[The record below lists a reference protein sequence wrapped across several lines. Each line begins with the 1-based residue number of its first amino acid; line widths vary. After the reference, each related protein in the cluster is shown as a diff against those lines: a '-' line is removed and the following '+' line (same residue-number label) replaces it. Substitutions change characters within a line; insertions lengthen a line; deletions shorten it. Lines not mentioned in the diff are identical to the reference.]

1 MGYCR
6 RPAWLVARIRTRYI
20 KHVLQIINPFIYCLV
35 NGGIIYYERY
45 GGDPKKRSLHN
56 KLIVMIA
63 FSLIIHGY
71 TVSVGMAWRI
81 QIGQLNEEI
90 AMTIHFIRDF
100 LKNF

>member
-1 MGYCR
+1 MLFGSILY
-6 RPAWLVARIRTRYI
+6 W
-20 KHVLQIINPFIYCLV
+20 
-35 NGGIIYYERY
+35 GIIYYERY

-100 LKNF
+100 LKNFWHRKQFL